1 MLTENLQ
8 IYKDTKELAKQLLI
22 YQPNVPRIA
31 RYGEYGKAV
40 SLVCEAMDM
49 IYVANSSVVERLQSL
64 TRYLQM
70 IGGVRS
76 RVSLLT
82 ETKALSQRQGTT
94 LMLMIDKVSKQAMG
108 WRNASQRQSRET
120 AMVTRESI
128 PV

>member
-1 MLTENLQ
+1 
-8 IYKDTKELAKQLLI
+8 
-22 YQPNVPRIA
+22 
-31 RYGEYGKAV
+31 
-40 SLVCEAMDM
+40 MDM

-82 ETKALSQRQGTT
+82 ETKALSPRQGTT

>member
-40 SLVCEAMDM
+40 SLACEAMDM

-82 ETKALSQRQGTT
+82 ETKALSLR
-94 LMLMIDKVSKQAMG
+94 DRV
-108 WRNASQRQSRET
+108 
-120 AMVTRESI
+120 
-128 PV
+128 PP